1 MPWSNG
7 WTTEIS
13 IPPQRV
19 NVPDNWSL
27 LWNELLIEFSAIAM
41 SHNYRVGTYLELPPS
56 LEFTH
61 NLRISIDFVNCVSLY
76 KLNEYWSGVNRN
88 TELLLNE
95 HCWRQT
101 YWFQPR
107 NVWKSTHRP
116 GRCRDSGCNDSWP
129 QLGWVTSNLSDYKCL
144 LTLIQ
149 TTQIDSTYQ
158 PRITSQEL
166 LATAVDISYLMPPPQ
181 LMHLHDKSISCILQK
196 ETMCTERTKG
206 FQ

>member
-1 MPWSNG
+1 VLDGGVEQHLPCSNRWLIKDHNQPATTTYFFRQDSIAEKVSAMPWSNG

-41 SHNYRVGTYLELPPS
+41 SQNYRVGTYLELPPS

-61 NLRISIDFVNCVSLY
+61 NLRTSIDFVNCVSLY

-101 YWFQPR
+101 YWFRPR
-107 NVWKSTHRP
+107 DIWKSTHRP
-116 GRCRDSGCNDSWP
+116 GRCRDSGCNDS
-129 QLGWVTSNLSDYKCL
+129 
-144 LTLIQ
+144 
-149 TTQIDSTYQ
+149 
-158 PRITSQEL
+158 
-166 LATAVDISYLMPPPQ
+166 
-181 LMHLHDKSISCILQK
+181 
-196 ETMCTERTKG
+196 
-206 FQ
+206 